1 MRNIFIIVLIAV
13 LSTAISAATLIC
25 QTSKDE
31 RGFTEKSVIK
41 STDKFTLEYDL
52 YNANFNDKKYEYK
65 KTTTRNGIKM
75 DDYVSGKKEIM
86 LIRPTLFENNTLSL
100 STINFYKER
109 ISFDCKLKEKRK
121 AKVNKNKNK
130 IFTPI
135 KRKSIVKN
143 TYKDILDRLSPSER
157 KYTLDNQEIL
167 HQIIQ
172 QTLDRVSRIN
182 TPRDLRVNSSNVAE
196 FYLFANGDISEIK
209 FITKSEYS
217 IFNKITKETIAY
229 AYEKFPRPDQKTLM
243 RYKFDYYLLGY

>member
-1 MRNIFIIVLIAV
+1 MRNTFIIVFTALLNTALPAV
-13 LSTAISAATLIC
+13 TLIC

-41 STDKFTLEYDL
+41 STDRFTLEYDL
-52 YNANFNDKKYEYK
+52 YNADFNGKKYEYK
-65 KTTTRNGIKM
+65 KTTTRNGSKM

-86 LIRPTLFENNTLSL
+86 LIRPTLFQENTLRL
-100 STINFYKER
+100 SAINFYKEH
-109 ISFDCKLKEKRK
+109 ITFDCEPKEKTK
-121 AKVNKNKNK
+121 TNA
-130 IFTPI
+130 
-135 KRKSIVKN
+135 RKSKVFTSAKRESIVNN
-143 TYKDILDRLSPSER
+143 TYKDILDRLTPSER

-172 QTLDRVSRIN
+172 HTLDRVSRIN
-182 TPRDLRVNSSNVAE
+182 IPRDLRVNSSNVAE
-196 FYLFANGDISEIK
+196 FYLLPNGDISEIK

-243 RYKFDYYLLGY
+243 RYKFDYNLLGY